1 MRLAIGT
8 NSHLPYKIP
17 GSFPATYQ
25 AYWNTWYPTFSIRYM
40 QSASF
45 IGPHLWDYSTDEL
58 ANTLGEDKNAQ
69 VGNHYTL

>member
-17 GSFPATYQ
+17 GSSPATYQ

-45 IGPHLWDYSTDEL
+45 IDEL

-69 VGNHYTL
+69 VGSHYTL